1 MSNVR
6 RFLDLST
13 AHLRPATREAFS
25 RRLDL
30 VSMTG
35 PYGWLLH
42 VPEEEDGP
50 CESLA
55 AFVELPSVFHVA
67 RTEDCDFVLFDAD
80 ANADD
85 RLEIF
90 DDEP

>member
-13 AHLRPATREAFS
+13 THLRPATREAFGQ
-25 RRLDL
+25 RLDL

-42 VPEEEDGP
+42 VPEEDGARA
-50 CESLA
+50 SLA
-55 AFVELPSVFHVA
+55 AFTELPAVFRVA

-85 RLEIF
+85 RLELF